1 MIGMFYLIMVYMSTL
16 NKQFGSAEM
25 RDALIQSSIVAEGS
39 VDSALREKSYNRGIR
54 LYKIFYEALN
64 RLIIVEL
71 DPGTNLQEDFEA
83 TITFPHSAENDILS
97 ILTQTQDCKQLS
109 TNFEYARVQ

>member
-1 MIGMFYLIMVYMSTL
+1 
-16 NKQFGSAEM
+16 M
-25 RDALIQSSIVAEGS
+25 RDALVQSSIVAEGP
-39 VDSALREKSYNRGIR
+39 VDSALRGKSHNRGIR

-83 TITFPHSAENDILS
+83 TANFYTFCRERYPQFKDSGEFRRLLDM
-97 ILTQTQDCKQLS
+97 
-109 TNFEYARVQ
+109 